1 MLRPIGS
8 LPTTVYWRR
17 RLLIVGAVL
26 LAGLTV
32 YVIFLSG
39 GDKPTPSGHDL
50 SGASGGGASTK
61 SSARSRPPTPTV
73 APVTCVPSVLRIQG
87 VTPAS
92 HYRVGQQPTL
102 EIQVTNTGAAPCITD
117 LSDGQ
122 IELLVYNGESRVWGS
137 HDCKVKPGS
146 NQVALMPAKTV
157 RRSILWTGLSSQPR
171 CAGNRM
177 RVGVGNYTLKVRL
190 GQIDGTS
197 KMFTLTR

>member
-50 SGASGGGASTK
+50 SGASGGASTK

-102 EIQVTNTGAAPCITD
+102 EIQVTNTGEAPCITD

-146 NQVALMPAKTV
+146 NQVTLMPAKTV